1 MGEYITYI
9 LAAVIIGYII
19 FRFIKVNRD
28 MNKPQS
34 ENLKVLSDDNF
45 KEVTGK
51 GVSLVDFHADWCGP
65 CKVQGPIVN
74 ELADEINDKA
84 NICKLDIDKNQ
95 KTAQML
101 GIQSIPTLI
110 VFLDGK
116 PVQKLV
122 GVKPKRQLLKTLEAY
137 I

>member
-1 MGEYITYI
+1 
-9 LAAVIIGYII
+9 
-19 FRFIKVNRD
+19 